1 MNLIIALTT
10 LMSLTLAEELKFSY
24 TLEGGLTQCFMNNL
38 IEGSRAMVNVK
49 TMDNSKIMMMI
60 NDPRGKEIDRKLE
73 GPKMKS
79 EFDVMNE
86 GSHQFCFQNTKK
98 YAETFEL
105 HIKTGEFSKSRTQKI
120 T

>member
-1 MNLIIALTT
+1 MYKISLVIATT

-24 TLEGGLTQCFMNNL
+24 TVEGGLTQCFISNL
-38 IEGSRAMVNVK
+38 VEGSRAQVNVK
-49 TMDNSKIMMMI
+49 TMDNSKIMLMI

-86 GSHQFCFQNTKK
+86 GSHSFCFQNTHQ

-105 HIKTGEFSKSRTQKI
+105 
-120 T
+120 